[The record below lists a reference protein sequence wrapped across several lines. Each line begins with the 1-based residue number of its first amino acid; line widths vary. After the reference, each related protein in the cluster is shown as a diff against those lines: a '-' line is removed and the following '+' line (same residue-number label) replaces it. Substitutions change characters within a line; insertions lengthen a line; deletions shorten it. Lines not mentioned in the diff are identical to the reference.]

1 MNIVERGHA
10 FVQSLRQLAS
20 RSVWEWRR
28 CPHCGDTLTRKNG
41 SYKRRPWLFEGRREV
56 RVQRH
61 WCHPC
66 QRTYSERS
74 PLLVRG
80 SWYGREV
87 HRYAIDQWQHM
98 GASLRRTAEE
108 IRSWLGRQERW
119 LVWFSRDEA
128 ERERCLLSASTVHR
142 WLDRAGEEA
151 ERSLKGQLD
160 GIAISG
166 QLGVDG
172 LWARLR
178 GGTKRVVLAIV
189 DSISGLILPPVVEK
203 EESTAAWEHLFER
216 ARLAGLELAELRGV
230 TSDGVKGLVGYL
242 DRALGWVNH
251 QRCVFHLWRPIIAQI
266 AAQVDKAAVGMLGAA
281 AEAVRE
287 QARQELV
294 SLVKGV
300 LDAHSEW
307 EAQAA
312 LARLAAH
319 RLGRELARFIAE
331 HLDQALVHLLEYNR
345 GLMRVAPEWVW
356 RDFRSRLSHGRNHCT
371 DQRLERAALAWAIYR
386 NFTPAQWRSER
397 KRHYRRPGRSPLDVA
412 GASPGKISYLDA
424 LSV

>member
-1 MNIVERGHA
+1 MNILERGQA

-20 RSVWEWRR
+20 RSSWEWRR
-28 CPHCGDTLTRKNG
+28 CPYCDDTLTCKYGR
-41 SYKRRPWLFEGRREV
+41 YQRRPWFFEGRRQV

-61 WCHPC
+61 RC
-66 QRTYSERS
+66 QRCRRTYSERS
-74 PLLVRG
+74 ALLVAG

-87 HRYAIDQWQHM
+87 QRCAIDHWQHL
-98 GASLRRTAEE
+98 GSSLRRTAEVM
-108 IRSWLGRQERW
+108 RSWLGRQERW
-119 LVWFSRDEA
+119 QLWRPLDEV
-128 ERERCLLSASTVHR
+128 EGERCSLSASTVHR
-142 WLDRAGEEA
+142 WLDRAGVEA
-151 ERSLKGQLD
+151 ERSVDGQLV
-160 GIAISG
+160 GIPISG

-178 GGTKRVVLAIV
+178 GGMKRVVLALV
-189 DSISGLILPPVVEK
+189 DSISGLILPPVVVEK
-203 EESTAAWEHLFER
+203 EESTASWGRLFAR
-216 ARLAGLELAELRGV
+216 AEEAGLELAGLGGV

-242 DRALGWVNH
+242 DRALWWVNH
-251 QRCVFHLWRPIIAQI
+251 QRCVFHLWRQITVQI
-266 AAQVDKAAVGMLGAA
+266 AAQLDQA

-287 QARQELV
+287 QASKELM

-300 LDAHSEW
+300 LNAQSEW

-312 LARLAAH
+312 LARLATH
-319 RLGRELARFIAE
+319 RLGEPLARFVAE

-356 RDFRSRLSHGRNHCT
+356 RDFRLRLSRGRNHCT
-371 DQRLERAALAWAIYR
+371 DERLERAALVWAIYR

-397 KRHYRRPGRSPLDVA
+397 KRHYRRPGRSLLDMA
-412 GASPGKISYLDA
+412 GASPGKTSYLDA